1 MRQVV
6 KEARKQVRDSAAQD
20 PQRYKTLLQALLV
33 QALARLEEP
42 AEGTASVRCRASD
55 SDAVRAVLE
64 PARQAYAQALGKEA
78 PKLVLDA
85 ANPLPPAA
93 APGLEDDSPEGTT
106 CAGGVA
112 VATTGGKVV
121 CSNTLDAR
129 VRIAYEA
136 LLPAIRAALFGDGD
150 G

>member
-6 KEARKQVRDSAAQD
+6 QEARAKVRELAAQD
-20 PQRYKTLLQALLV
+20 PKRYAALLQALLV
-33 QALARLEEP
+33 QALVRLEEP
-42 AEGTASVRCRASD
+42 AEGTATVRCRAQD
-55 SDAVRAVLE
+55 LELVKGVME
-64 PARQAYAQALGKEA
+64 PARQAYAQAVGEGKEA
-78 PKLVLDA
+78 PKLVLDT

-112 VATTGGKVV
+112 VSSTGGKVV

-129 VRIAYEA
+129 VRIAYDA
-136 LLPAIRAALFGDGD
+136 LLPTIRASLFGDG
-150 G
+150 